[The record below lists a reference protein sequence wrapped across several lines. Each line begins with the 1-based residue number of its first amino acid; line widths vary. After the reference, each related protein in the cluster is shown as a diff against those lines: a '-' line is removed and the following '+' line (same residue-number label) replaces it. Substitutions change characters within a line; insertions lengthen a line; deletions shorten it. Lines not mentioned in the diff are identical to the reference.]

1 MVPLLSRPLLY
12 LRNILKLSDV
22 IFLISAMLST
32 PALAIVKG
40 SESPDLAKYSV
51 MVLDD
56 HGEMCSAAILSQT
69 ILLTAAHCIA
79 HASDWRIHWRDFDGT
94 PILIKPEAVRVH
106 PSYDPAAISKRRKSI
121 DLALIKLS
129 EPLPERFQPIEL
141 SRLPALPVGEMVTVA
156 GFGFSEEK
164 NRKTLGKMRSVN
176 LTVVEPYG
184 PSQFVL
190 WMNDALANGAG
201 GCQGDSGGPILYQ
214 GKLFALVS
222 WSSGEGKSNCGYYTQ
237 GVILFPE
244 LDWINSFDQK
254 SN

>member
-1 MVPLLSRPLLY
+1 MVSLLSRPMVY

-22 IFLISAMLST
+22 IFLTGVMLSM
-32 PALAIVKG
+32 PAMAIVKG
-40 SESPDLAKYSV
+40 TESPDLAKYSV

-69 ILLTAAHCIA
+69 ILLTAAHCVA

-129 EPLPERFQPIEL
+129 EPLPDRFQPIEL
-141 SRLPALPVGEMVTVA
+141 SNLSALPAGEMVTVA
-156 GFGFSEEK
+156 GFGFSEDK
-164 NRKTLGKMRSVN
+164 NRKTLGKLRSAI

-184 PSQFVL
+184 PSQFIL
-190 WMNDALANGAG
+190 WLNDSLSNGAG
-201 GCQGDSGGPILYQ
+201 GCQGDSGGPIFYQ
-214 GKLFALVS
+214 GKLFAIVS

-237 GVILFPE
+237 GIILFLE
-244 LDWINSFDQK
+244 REWMRQFIDGTN
-254 SN
+254 

>member
-1 MVPLLSRPLLY
+1 MAPLLSRLLAC
-12 LRNILKLSDV
+12 LRNLLKLSDV

-69 ILLTAAHCIA
+69 ILLTAAHCVA
-79 HASDWRIHWRDFDGT
+79 HASDWRVHWRDFDGT
-94 PILIKPEAVRVH
+94 PVLLKPKAVRVH

-129 EPLPERFQPIEL
+129 EPLPDRFQPIEL
-141 SRLPALPVGEMVTVA
+141 SSLPALPAGEMVTVA

-164 NRKTLGKMRSVN
+164 NRKTLGKMRSAN

-190 WMNDALANGAG
+190 WLNDALSNGAG

-214 GKLFALVS
+214 GKLFAIVS

-244 LDWINSFDQK
+244 SEWMRRFIEGTN
-254 SN
+254 